1 MQWRALICGCSIRTL
16 HKGALPTTVLLW
28 IMCISTAAPD
38 SALRCSMTVGGG
50 TRSRRLMAER
60 NTGSRFLGRCS
71 TRALARQV
79 SAEGA
84 KTQNSAVALVARP
97 ACKARRTPEKGATS
111 AAFPPRLWW
120 LTRTPSTRNMNAIAG
135 ALDQGSEAEK
145 QGAPLSPAA
154 AYLPATLT
162 AAIPASSQRCCRSSR
177 RCS

>member
-28 IMCISTAAPD
+28 MMCISTAAPD
-38 SALRCSMTVGGG
+38 SALRCSTTVGGR

-60 NTGSRFLGRCS
+60 GAGSRGDLAA
-71 TRALARQV
+71 TAWWRARAHGAKFQRD
-79 SAEGA
+79 SA
-84 KTQNSAVALVARP
+84 KTQTGSMQASLSRTRRPLHSALLASS
-97 ACKARRTPEKGATS
+97 RTSVDAGD
-111 AAFPPRLWW
+111 
-120 LTRTPSTRNMNAIAG
+120 MNAIAG

-177 RCS
+177 RCR

>member
-28 IMCISTAAPD
+28 MMCISTAAPD
-38 SALRCSMTVGGG
+38 SALRCSMTVGGR

-60 NTGSRFLGRCS
+60 CAGSRSDLNAATAWS
-71 TRALARQV
+71 RAASRRQV
-79 SAEGA
+79 SAWSA
-84 KTQNSAVALVARP
+84 KHTWSPGQHASKCRSLS
-97 ACKARRTPEKGATS
+97 TS
-111 AAFPPRLWW
+111 AAFRPAGALADA
-120 LTRTPSTRNMNAIAG
+120 LDAGDMNAIAG

-154 AYLPATLT
+154 AYLPAILT

-177 RCS
+177 RCR